1 MLVNEIDST
10 KFQKSLF
17 KRILVPFDNSEL
29 ATRAF
34 GYAINM
40 NFNNETEIL
49 LLSVIYSDLMS
60 SSFLEFNTHQT
71 ILEQKKLKKIKRKHM
86 KLKKIASENHIPCK
100 SILIASSSVTQSI
113 ISQIY
118 ASKADLVIMGT
129 RGNGNNRKLMLGSV
143 SLEISQNS
151 PIPVLLVK

>member
-1 MLVNEIDST
+1 MLVNEINS
-10 KFQKSLF
+10 KKIQKSLF
-17 KRILVPFDNSEL
+17 KRILVPFDDSDL

-34 GYAINM
+34 WYAINM

-49 LLSVIYSDLMS
+49 LLSVIHSDLMS

-71 ILEQKKLKKIKRKHM
+71 VLEQNKLKKIKLKHM
-86 KLKKIASENHIPCK
+86 KLKKIASESQIPCK
-100 SILIASSSVTQSI
+100 SILIASSLVTQSI

-118 ASKADLVIMGT
+118 ASKSDLVIMGT
-129 RGNGNNRKLMLGSV
+129 RGNGNDRKLMLGSV

-151 PIPVLLVK
+151 PVPVLLIK

>member
-1 MLVNEIDST
+1 MLVNEKNS
-10 KFQKSLF
+10 KKVPKSLF
-17 KRILVPFDNSEL
+17 KRILVPYDNSEL

-34 GYAINM
+34 WYAVNM
-40 NFNNETEIL
+40 NFNNDTEIL
-49 LLSVIYSDLMS
+49 LLSVIQSDLMS

-71 ILEQKKLKKIKRKHM
+71 VIEQKKLKKIKLNHM

-100 SILIASSSVTQSI
+100 SILIASSSVIQSI

-118 ASKADLVIMGT
+118 SSKSDLVIMGT
-129 RGNGNNRKLMLGSV
+129 RGNGNDRKLMLGSV

>member
-1 MLVNEIDST
+1 MLVNEKNSN
-10 KFQKSLF
+10 KVPKSLF

-34 GYAINM
+34 WYAVNM
-40 NFNNETEIL
+40 NFNNDTEIL
-49 LLSVIYSDLMS
+49 LLSVIQSDLMS

-71 ILEQKKLKKIKRKHM
+71 VMEQKKLKKIKLNHM
-86 KLKKIASENHIPCK
+86 KLKKIAAENQIPCK

-113 ISQIY
+113 MSQIY
-118 ASKADLVIMGT
+118 SSKSDLIIMGT
-129 RGNGNNRKLMLGSV
+129 RGNGNDRKLMLGSV